1 MPLLVDPPSTSM
13 FSSSFSTAMANAAGR
28 GARPSTT
35 IARETLG
42 SVRGVGARVPRSK
55 SGAVRDAIDALDS
68 RLRLAPPPPSFV
80 SRVAPPRRPRAH
92 HPRGDRE

>member
-42 SVRGVGARVPRSK
+42 SASGVGARRVCDGK
-55 SGAVRDAIDALDS
+55 SGAVRNQCATF
-68 RLRLAPPPPSFV
+68 RMTMGR
-80 SRVAPPRRPRAH
+80 
-92 HPRGDRE
+92 